1 MVKRPFAVGILIACA
16 FSLGAQQRLEPVA
29 PKPSPTLYQIDLVSS
44 EKLLSLDLPVLKGTV
59 YLFHQYPTGTLISVR
74 KSTVKQVG
82 KMSPAAIA
90 AAIPTTARTV
100 ANVAMSRSARIV
112 GCSNTGNNFAAFVA
126 YTVLTAATAVVPSNQ
141 ISTPVRK
148 PTYGPNANST

>member
-1 MVKRPFAVGILIACA
+1 MAMPL
-16 FSLGAQQRLEPVA
+16 SRLPCFTPRMLTVA
-29 PKPSPTLYQIDLVSS
+29 
-44 EKLLSLDLPVLKGTV
+44 
-59 YLFHQYPTGTLISVR
+59 
-74 KSTVKQVG
+74 
-82 KMSPAAIA
+82 
-90 AAIPTTARTV
+90 TV